1 MNKLWLFLL
10 FSCTLLAQSN
20 NDYLVIT
27 KIHAGTTFSP
37 YTSWYFTDLCCTAY
51 KVNLGYS
58 VGVGFESPDLLALY
72 NARLSSEI
80 GITYGHA
87 STGEISKYSE
97 KAKFTLTSLPVMLW
111 AKLKTTGTI
120 VPYIKI
126 GIGAERTEFI
136 ESYKVASQENFDI
149 KQWFFSW
156 GAGAGIDINYNQNIT
171 ISFFVDSI
179 IKERGIAKTFDDR
192 RDLAFDF
199 RSCTSFVGIQFGY
212 KL

>member
-1 MNKLWLFLL
+1 MNKLWLLLL
-10 FSCTLLAQSN
+10 FSFTIFAQSN

-27 KIHAGTTFSP
+27 KINAGTTFSP
-37 YTSWYFTDLCCTAY
+37 YTSWYFTDLGCSAY

-58 VGVGFESPDLLALY
+58 VGVGFESPDLLDIY

-120 VPYIKI
+120 VPYVKI

-136 ESYKVASQENFDI
+136 ESYIVASQENFDI

-156 GAGAGIDINYNQNIT
+156 GAGAGIDINCNQNII
-171 ISFFVDSI
+171 ISLYVDSI
-179 IKERGIAKTFDDR
+179 IKERGIAKIFDDR
-192 RDLAFDF
+192 RTLAFDF
-199 RSCTSFVGIQFGY
+199 RSCSSFFGLQFGY